1 MANII
6 QEHKIIDN
14 NKRAL
19 IKYTMTLDTAVANTT
34 LLDASNLRFALNAN
48 GFIMT
53 SNTDPKSSY
62 GLAVRRIYGT
72 AKANTYVKLQWEG
85 ASNSD
90 IVILGNGRFSFDL
103 DTFGDVATIPNPEA
117 NATGDIL
124 MTVVSPSASDMMTL
138 FIDVRKIAA
147 DYDAGQT
154 ADPVA
159 FNRGPAA
166 FQ

>member
-6 QEHKIIDN
+6 QEQKIIDN

-19 IKYTMTLDTAVANTT
+19 IKYTMVLDSAVANTK
-34 LLDASNLRFALNAN
+34 LVDASNLRFALNTN

-62 GLAVRRIYGT
+62 GLSIKRIFGV
-72 AKANTYVKLQWEG
+72 AKATTYVKLQWEG
-85 ASNSD
+85 DANND
-90 IVILGNGRFSFDL
+90 IVIIPSGRFDFDFQSMG
-103 DTFGDVATIPNPEA
+103 DTAVISNPAA

-124 MTVVSPSASDMMTL
+124 MTVVSPAAGDVMTL
-138 FIDVRKIAA
+138 FLDIRKSGS
-147 DYDAGQT
+147 DYDSGQT

-166 FQ
+166 P